1 MNVLL
6 YCRVS
11 SDEQRENTSLGYQES
26 KMREYCQR
34 HGYEVVGC
42 YYEDFTAKHHDLRR
56 PQMRVLYNY
65 CKRNKGQINM
75 LLFLRWD
82 RFSRNTEF
90 AFTYIRKFKE
100 LGVTINSVETS
111 IDFKSPD
118 WSTLIGVYCGNAQA
132 EDTKISKR
140 TRDGIRANLLRGHW
154 TNKAPRGY
162 KNVRTGKNSG
172 ETHIEIDVA
181 KAKEVSRMFSEV
193 AKGIESPYIIRRR
206 MFSHLS
212 ESTFFDMLR
221 NVFYIGKIRV
231 PAYNDEPE
239 QIVEGEHEAIV
250 DEVTFQKVQ
259 DIIDGRRRKSP
270 KRSQTDKPDLF
281 LRKFLV
287 CPICGHAITGATS
300 RGNGGRY
307 TYYFCSDTQKHV
319 RLRAEDVNE
328 GFARYVSC
336 LTPKKEVL
344 ALYNEVLKDV
354 CGESKQERMKEVRKL
369 REEKEHLTAKVEEA
383 DDMLMDGKLAQS
395 DHTRI
400 TQRLIKRIEEAETRI
415 TLLETENRGNIEP
428 KLNYSISLID
438 KIEDIVRF
446 APMDVKIRVLGSMF
460 PQKIEFDG
468 KNYRTNE
475 FNKVLDLIYHETNKL
490 RGDENEKAEENLN
503 SSASVPRAGVEPA
516 RVAPLVFETS
526 ASTDSA
532 IWALRVQRY
541 KEK

>member
-1 MNVLL
+1 MNVIL

-11 SDEQRENTSLGYQES
+11 TDEQRSGCSLEEQE
-26 KMREYCQR
+26 RQ
-34 HGYEVVGC
+34 
-42 YYEDFTAKHHDLRR
+42 LRR
-56 PQMRVLYNY
+56 YCEERSYNIIEIEHFEDESAKTVEGRPVLQNIIRYI
-65 CKRNKGQINM
+65 RRHRGQVQKF
-75 LLFLRWD
+75 LFHRWD
-82 RFSRNTEF
+82 RFSRDVFSGNNL
-90 AFTYIRKFKE
+90 IKE
-100 LGVTINSVETS
+100 LLNLGVEPNAIDYELDYSNETWPLLLGMQLGLANGDNIKRS
-111 IDFKSPD
+111 K
-118 WSTLIGVYCGNAQA
+118 A
-132 EDTKISKR
+132 TKI
-140 TRDGIRANLLRGHW
+140 GIHGKLLQGHW

-162 KNVRTGKNSG
+162 KNVRTGRESG
-172 ETHIEIDVA
+172 KTHIEIDEV

-212 ESTFFDMLR
+212 ESTFFDILR
-221 NVFYIGKIRV
+221 NVFYVGKVRV
-231 PAYNDEPE
+231 PAYNDEAE

-344 ALYNEVLKDV
+344 ALYNEVLKDMR
-354 CGESKQERMKEVRKL
+354 GESKQERMKEVRKL
-369 REEKEHLTAKVEEA
+369 REEIGHLTSKVEDA
-383 DDMLMDGKLAQS
+383 DDMLMDGKLAKS

-438 KIEDIVRF
+438 NIEDIVRY
-446 APMDVKIRVLGSMF
+446 APMDVKIKVLGSMF

-468 KNYRTNE
+468 KNWLSG
-475 FNKVLDLIYHETNKL
+475 KML
-490 RGDENEKAEENLN
+490 
-503 SSASVPRAGVEPA
+503 GVGNQ
-516 RVAPLVFETS
+516 
-526 ASTDSA
+526 
-532 IWALRVQRY
+532 I
-541 KEK
+541 